1 LLLAVVEDVDDGGV
15 QDADVA
21 VVQGADER

>member
-15 QDADVA
+15 RDAYVA